1 MPPWLPTTAHWLSS
15 LSDSSL
21 LYLVQL
27 LCILR
32 QFYFY
37 PPPQRLYFYG
47 CILYILCNCLFY
59 MSIFLPLRLA
69 GNLPMLSVIYAFYKH
84 DCLSKDYCLI
94 LGLSAAIRSG
104 LIVLLRKAIIVCHS
118 VSYFM
123 CIMLEFLP
131 AAHILL
137 LIGHVS
143 LTAWPGLA

>member
-1 MPPWLPTTAHWLSS
+1 
-15 LSDSSL
+15 
-21 LYLVQL
+21 
-27 LCILR
+27 
-32 QFYFY
+32 
-37 PPPQRLYFYG
+37 
-47 CILYILCNCLFY
+47 

-69 GNLPMLSVIYAFYKH
+69 GNLPMFSVIYAFYKH
-84 DCLSKDYCLI
+84 DCLSKDYFLI

-104 LIVLLRKAIIVCHS
+104 LIVLLRKAIIMCHS

-137 LIGHVS
+137 LIEHVS